1 MLTPFMIAGSRL
13 MMPKG
18 IERDP
23 EDQRAVDAQT
33 RRLALYHYPACPFC
47 IKVRR
52 VMHRLSLDIELRN
65 AQGPGEYRETLRREG
80 GRVMV
85 PCLRIEQEDGSVR
98 WLYES
103 DDIIEYLLDHFEP
116 E

>member
-52 VMHRLSLDIELRN
+52 VMHRLSLDIELHN
-65 AQGPGEYRETLRREG
+65 AQGPGEHRETLRREG

>member
-1 MLTPFMIAGSRL
+1 MIVGSQLT
-13 MMPKG
+13 MPKG

-23 EDQRAVDAQT
+23 EDQRAVDAQA

-52 VMHRLSLDIELRN
+52 VMSRLSLDIELRN
-65 AQGPGEYRETLRREG
+65 AQGPGEHRETLSREG

-85 PCLRIEQEDGSVR
+85 PCLRIEQEDGAVQ